1 MLFLD
6 HRSLWRIHV
15 IFHPTFKLPIALN
28 INKSCQLRVFNET
41 CVYLLCF
48 WMGLNWQWFWT
59 MKMETIHC
67 NSLIKGQTIYK
78 KEYALY
84 VKGLFWAHWS
94 TTPNG
99 YEGEITLEIA
109 LLIFFNWSNYD
120 LHIIQILN
128 YLIKKFSN
136 LCWTKYIIATF
147 VIYGCQWEMI
157 CTKSQSSMPPNR
169 LPYFFDSKIKLL
181 WNSIWSSFF
190 FLFLIFFSVMTQRHQ
205 SQRLN
210 SKWLLKKNI
219 RHLILDQICLID

>member
-6 HRSLWRIHV
+6 HRSLWRIRV

-48 WMGLNWQWFWT
+48 WMGLNWQWFLT

-94 TTPNG
+94 TTPSG
-99 YEGEITLEIA
+99 YEGEITLGDCSVD
-109 LLIFFNWSNYD
+109 FFNWSNYD

-147 VIYGCQWEMI
+147 VIYGCQ
-157 CTKSQSSMPPNR
+157 
-169 LPYFFDSKIKLL
+169 
-181 WNSIWSSFF
+181 
-190 FLFLIFFSVMTQRHQ
+190 
-205 SQRLN
+205 
-210 SKWLLKKNI
+210 
-219 RHLILDQICLID
+219 

>member
-6 HRSLWRIHV
+6 HRSLWRIRV

-48 WMGLNWQWFWT
+48 WMGLNWQWFLT

-67 NSLIKGQTIYK
+67 NSLIKGLTIYK

-109 LLIFFNWSNYD
+109 LLIF
-120 LHIIQILN
+120 
-128 YLIKKFSN
+128 
-136 LCWTKYIIATF
+136 
-147 VIYGCQWEMI
+147 
-157 CTKSQSSMPPNR
+157 
-169 LPYFFDSKIKLL
+169 
-181 WNSIWSSFF
+181 
-190 FLFLIFFSVMTQRHQ
+190 
-205 SQRLN
+205 
-210 SKWLLKKNI
+210 
-219 RHLILDQICLID
+219 LIDQTMTFISYRYWITLLRSLVISVEQNT